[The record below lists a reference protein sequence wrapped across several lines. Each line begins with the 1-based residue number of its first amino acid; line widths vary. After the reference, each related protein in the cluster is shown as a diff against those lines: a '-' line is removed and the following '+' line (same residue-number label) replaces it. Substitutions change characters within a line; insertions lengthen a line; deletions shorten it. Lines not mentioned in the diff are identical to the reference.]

1 MRPPELTLVRR
12 LLVSWLVLAVAIAIT
27 AWLLPGVTIHGGI
40 GSVLW
45 IAVIFALVNALLGPI
60 LKLLAAPAIILT
72 LGLFALVINAL
83 LFQITAWIS
92 DSLDVDGFLTAVFA
106 AIIVSVIDTILE
118 VVFLR
123 RGREAHVG

>member
-1 MRPPELTLVRR
+1 MFI
-12 LLVSWLVLAVAIAIT
+12 SWIVLAAAIAIT
-27 AWLLPGVTIHGGI
+27 AWLLPGVTIHGGL

-72 LGLFALVINAL
+72 LGLFALVVNAL

-92 DSLDVDGFLTAVFA
+92 DSLDVDGFLTAILA
-106 AIIVSVIDTILE
+106 AIIVSLVDTILE

-123 RGREAHVG
+123 RGRQAHVG